1 MSIALVGYVA
11 LSHRSVSIIKITMA
25 RQSTNNDWP
34 YRWDLLLRYRLIEI
48 IALWEGRLTTKSL
61 IQAFGIG
68 RQQASKDINHY
79 RQQIAPENLEYD
91 TKLKGYRPTKDFCC
105 KMTKG
110 DINEYLHLLTSRHD
124 LMSNF
129 EYLDISQ
136 ANTATIQPLLR
147 HIKPEFVRP
156 IIQAAR
162 DKKRVEIQYTSLSQP
177 VPRDRMIAPH
187 TLVFNGYRWHVRA
200 LCEESMTFKDFLLSR
215 MTDISE
221 ITLDATLGEADDED
235 WNTMVDIIITPDQR
249 LSIPQ
254 QKVIEN
260 DFGMCDG
267 SLSIHT
273 RASLA
278 TYYLQLLRIDRKAL
292 HPIPSAQQIV
302 LANRETLSQ
311 WLMPE

>member
-1 MSIALVGYVA
+1 
-11 LSHRSVSIIKITMA
+11 MA
-25 RQSTNNDWP
+25 RQSNQNDWP

-91 TKLKGYRPTKDFCC
+91 TKLKGYRPTQHFDC
-105 KMTKG
+105 KVTKG

-136 ANTATIQPLLR
+136 ANTTTISPLLR

-162 DKKRVEIQYTSLSQP
+162 DKKRVEIQYTSLTQP
-177 VPRDRMIAPH
+177 EPRDRMIAPH

-200 LCEESMTFKDFLLSR
+200 LCEETMTFKDFLLSR

-221 ITLDATLGEADDED
+221 ITLDATLDEKDDKH
-235 WNTMVDIIITPDQR
+235 WNTMVNIIITPDQR
-249 LSIPQ
+249 LSEAQ
-254 QKVIEN
+254 RKVIEN
-260 DFGMCDG
+260 DFGMKQG
-267 SLSIHT
+267 SLHIQT

-278 TYYLQLLRIDRKAL
+278 TYYLQLLRIDNKDL
-292 HPIPSAQQIV
+292 HANPKAQQIV
-302 LANRETLSQ
+302 LANRDELNQ
-311 WLMPE
+311 WLMPG